1 MSTPSGKIRHYQ
13 TTTNFGLH
21 ILGLYPVWGNASL
34 NGTVNQFTQNAL
46 KERANSVNIIQKD
59 MTRLYLLLPPLTLIF
74 MPVVTEVFGEV
85 Y

>member
-13 TTTNFGLH
+13 TTTNLGIH
-21 ILGLYPVWGNASL
+21 IFGLYPVWGDASL
-34 NGTVNQFTQNAL
+34 NGTVNQFTQNAQ
-46 KERANSVNIIQKD
+46 KDRAGSVRVIQKD
-59 MTRLYLLLPPLTLIF
+59 VTRLYLIVPPLTFIA